1 MYNFFVN
8 KQLKKDAIIT
18 IVGEDF
24 NHIKNVLRMK
34 VGEKIYLS
42 ANSKTALCVIS
53 DFTNDSVIVKVLEED
68 CLGTELPI
76 EIYLFQG
83 LIKADKFEL
92 VLQKAVELGVKGIYP
107 VEMSRSVVKIEE
119 KKKSQKTERWQAIAE
134 AGAKQSKRNIVPTV
148 FEPISYKNAVKLAKE
163 MDLFL
168 VPYENKNG
176 MKPTLDA
183 LKKIKD
189 NVKVAILI
197 GPEGGFEE
205 NEIEL
210 AKTSGGEI
218 ISLGKRI
225 LRAETASITAISACM
240 MYAEININKD

>member
-1 MYNFFVN
+1 
-8 KQLKKDAIIT
+8 
-18 IVGEDF
+18 
-24 NHIKNVLRMK
+24 
-34 VGEKIYLS
+34 
-42 ANSKTALCVIS
+42 
-53 DFTNDSVIVKVLEED
+53 
-68 CLGTELPI
+68 
-76 EIYLFQG
+76 
-83 LIKADKFEL
+83 
-92 VLQKAVELGVKGIYP
+92 
-107 VEMSRSVVKIEE
+107 MSRSVVKIEE